1 MTSKLTNEPT
11 EFQLGVR
18 MLKTVFKSGDR
29 KAIEAVMGTLD
40 VAAIRAT
47 EWATEQKERRA
58 RLVAVLDGLT
68 ASN

>member
-29 KAIEAVMGTLD
+29 KAIEAVLGTLD

-58 RLVAVLDGLT
+58 RLVAVLDGRT

>member
-1 MTSKLTNEPT
+1 
-11 EFQLGVR
+11 

-29 KAIEAVMGTLD
+29 KAIEAVLGTLD

-58 RLVAVLDGLT
+58 SMVAVLGGRT